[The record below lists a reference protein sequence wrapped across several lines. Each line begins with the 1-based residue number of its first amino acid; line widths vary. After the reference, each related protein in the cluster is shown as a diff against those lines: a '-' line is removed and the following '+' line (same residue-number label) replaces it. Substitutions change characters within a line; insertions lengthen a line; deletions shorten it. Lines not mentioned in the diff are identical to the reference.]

1 MSYIHTSGDTSETR
15 PTRVRLPDS
24 TTRTMEAVTDEILA
38 EAGWSWQEPVVE
50 PVVEPVNPG
59 GAGGPASGLGVLPG
73 RGAGAAGPGLR
84 RW

>member
-38 EAGWSWQEPVVE
+38 ESGWSWQEPVVE
-50 PVVEPVNPG
+50 LVVDQTVIASSTGVYVLEPEDGN
-59 GAGGPASGLGVLPG
+59 
-73 RGAGAAGPGLR
+73 
-84 RW
+84 

>member
-1 MSYIHTSGDTSETR
+1 MSYIHSSGDTSETR

-50 PVVEPVNPG
+50 PVVTQ
-59 GAGGPASGLGVLPG
+59 AATSGTVTTEE
-73 RGAGAAGPGLR
+73 
-84 RW
+84 

>member
-38 EAGWSWQEPVVE
+38 ESGWSWQEPVVE
-50 PVVEPVNPG
+50 PVAEPVVTSETVVDPYPSSTG
-59 GAGGPASGLGVLPG
+59 TVTTEE
-73 RGAGAAGPGLR
+73 
-84 RW
+84 

>member
-1 MSYIHTSGDTSETR
+1 MSYIHSSGDTSETR

-50 PVVEPVNPG
+50 LMVDQTVIASSTGVYVPEPEDGN
-59 GAGGPASGLGVLPG
+59 
-73 RGAGAAGPGLR
+73 
-84 RW
+84 

>member
-38 EAGWSWQEPVVE
+38 EAGWSWQEQVVE
-50 PVVEPVNPG
+50 LVVDQTVIASSTGVYVPEPEDGN
-59 GAGGPASGLGVLPG
+59 
-73 RGAGAAGPGLR
+73 
-84 RW
+84 

>member
-50 PVVEPVNPG
+50 LVVDQTVIASSTGVYVPEPTE
-59 GAGGPASGLGVLPG
+59 
-73 RGAGAAGPGLR
+73 
-84 RW
+84 

>member
-1 MSYIHTSGDTSETR
+1 MSYIHTNGDTSETR

-50 PVVEPVNPG
+50 LVVDQTVIASSTGVYVLEPEDGN
-59 GAGGPASGLGVLPG
+59 
-73 RGAGAAGPGLR
+73 
-84 RW
+84 

>member
-50 PVVEPVNPG
+50 PVVTEMATTGTVTVG
-59 GAGGPASGLGVLPG
+59 DQG
-73 RGAGAAGPGLR
+73 
-84 RW
+84 

>member
-50 PVVEPVNPG
+50 PVVTLETVDQ
-59 GAGGPASGLGVLPG
+59 ATSGTVMTEE
-73 RGAGAAGPGLR
+73 
-84 RW
+84 